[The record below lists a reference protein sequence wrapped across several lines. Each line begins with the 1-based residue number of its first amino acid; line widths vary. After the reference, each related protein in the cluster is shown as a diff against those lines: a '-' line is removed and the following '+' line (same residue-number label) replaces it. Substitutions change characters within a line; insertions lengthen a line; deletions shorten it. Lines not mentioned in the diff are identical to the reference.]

1 MTQPKT
7 RFLRLPEVVERVG
20 YSRPSVYRLIAEGSF
35 PKPHK
40 LGARASGWRESDI
53 EQWCRTR
60 PEAPLGVPA
69 A

>member
-1 MTQPKT
+1 MTQPTK
-7 RFLRLPEVVERVG
+7 FLRLPEVAARCG
-20 YSRPSVYRLIAEGSF
+20 YSRPSIYRLIAEGSF

-53 EQWCRTR
+53 EQWCQSRQ
-60 PEAPLGVPA
+60 EAPLGAPA